1 MKKILLL
8 LIIFSMLIG
17 CASMKTA
24 TGQFDGI
31 NEILA
36 QSDYATAL
44 MRIEAAKETGY
55 TKKDKVLYYL
65 DAGMLN
71 FYAGNYGKSNE
82 LLEKAEIAIEENY
95 TKSVSKAAT
104 SLLLNDNALEY
115 FGEDYENIYL
125 NIFKALNYLELGSF
139 DDAYVEIRKIDEKMK
154 LLEDKYDKLS
164 KGINKNKD
172 AKIKVKPG
180 KLKFH
185 NDALGRY
192 LSLLIYRAEG
202 KYDDARIDLDK
213 LKNAW
218 KTQAQIYDFAPPK
231 TDTFLNNNGKAKI
244 DFLAFT
250 GTSPYKKA
258 KTLYIHTL
266 ENTVIIANSEQ
277 SGQGKSKL
285 NDIDSFN
292 WYGITPDLHFK
303 FQLPYLYVNKSKVKQ
318 IRVKVDGKDMG
329 KLQLLESLN
338 NVAKATYKVK
348 EPIIYVKT
356 ITRTVI
362 KGLASHKAKG
372 EMDKK
377 ISNPLLAAAA
387 KFATDMAV
395 DSTENADLR
404 IARFFPALAFIG
416 EIEVDPGVHDIEVE
430 FYGANNTLLLVEEY
444 TQVDLQAGGLNLI
457 KSYYLQ

>member
-1 MKKILLL
+1 M
-8 LIIFSMLIG
+8 
-17 CASMKTA
+17 
-24 TGQFDGI
+24 
-31 NEILA
+31 
-36 QSDYATAL
+36 
-44 MRIEAAKETGY
+44 
-55 TKKDKVLYYL
+55 
-65 DAGMLN
+65 
-71 FYAGNYGKSNE
+71 
-82 LLEKAEIAIEENY
+82 
-95 TKSVSKAAT
+95 
-104 SLLLNDNALEY
+104 
-115 FGEDYENIYL
+115 
-125 NIFKALNYLELGSF
+125 
-139 DDAYVEIRKIDEKMK
+139 
-154 LLEDKYDKLS
+154 
-164 KGINKNKD
+164 
-172 AKIKVKPG
+172 
-180 KLKFH
+180 
-185 NDALGRY
+185 
-192 LSLLIYRAEG
+192 LIYRAEG

-404 IARFFPALAFIG
+404 IARFFPAFA
-416 EIEVDPGVHDIEVE
+416 
-430 FYGANNTLLLVEEY
+430 FYG
-444 TQVDLQAGGLNLI
+444 
-457 KSYYLQ
+457 KS